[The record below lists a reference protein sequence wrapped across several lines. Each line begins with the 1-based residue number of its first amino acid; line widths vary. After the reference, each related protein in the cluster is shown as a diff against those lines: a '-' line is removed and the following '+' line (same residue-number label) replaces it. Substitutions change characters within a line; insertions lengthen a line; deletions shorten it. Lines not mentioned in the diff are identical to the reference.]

1 MTYISEISS
10 RFEYKLGEFNI
21 IASGTGTGKTVYVR
35 KHLLDSF
42 PDIKPSE
49 VLYVTSRAMVCDQQA
64 KEDGIAR
71 FRNSLGHDESIAGV
85 WNGDSKAIVAE
96 QADQTIWIM
105 NYSQLGKYLDTPMLS
120 DDGGFVFKNI
130 RLVVFDECH
139 SLYVDNHIVNMSV
152 VRCWVRERIWSG
164 QTYVI
169 GLTATPGIMQY
180 YARMSSLRIN
190 IINEDAYLVNYKAKH
205 LICAEYRDLLYLLM
219 DERLPGRTMVL
230 VPSVE
235 DGGRVA
241 NACPNAFFLCSKSHK
256 AYTSE
261 MEAVRGYIIEHENIP
276 EYLSDADVSI
286 RKGSRWDKKI
296 DVLVTTSTMREGLNI
311 REESGVK
318 NVITCM
324 SDDVHV
330 IQFMGRCRYSI
341 ENLVVVDFLFQG
353 DRNKEYREY
362 IRDKREEFAVLMKNQ
377 ENSESAGRAWFE
389 GIKYYIQGTYEDI
402 DFYSPDNKLQA
413 FWKFVD
419 EQISIGD
426 GAYMLC
432 GTEDKS
438 RFLNTAKRFQIL
450 DLPKSKYTF
459 QRVKRVIDDSDDYV
473 IEHKYRYLNNG
484 DAKKNYYYIITRRV
498 Q

>member
-1 MTYISEISS
+1 MTYISEISNT
-10 RFEYKLGEFNI
+10 FEYRLGEFNI

-35 KHLLDSF
+35 KHLLESF

-64 KEDGIAR
+64 KEEGIAR
-71 FRNSLGHDESIAGV
+71 FRNSIGHNESIAGV
-85 WNGDSKAIVAE
+85 WNGDADVLPDE
-96 QADQTIWIM
+96 QRDNAMWIM
-105 NYSQLGKYLDTPMLS
+105 NYSQLGKYLDTPMLN
-120 DDGGFVFKNI
+120 DNEGFVFKNI

-139 SLYVDNHIVNMSV
+139 SLYVDDHIVSMAL

-190 IINEDAYLVNYKAKH
+190 IINEDAYLVNYKAEH
-205 LICAEYRDLLYLLM
+205 LICAEYRDLLNLLT
-219 DERLPGRTMVL
+219 DDRLSGRTMVL

-235 DGGRVA
+235 DGGRIA
-241 NACPNAFFLCSKSHK
+241 NTCPNAFFLCSRAHRN
-256 AYTSE
+256 YTDE
-261 MEAVRGYIIEHENIP
+261 MEAVRNYIVAHENIP
-276 EYLSDADVSI
+276 EWLSDADPSI
-286 RKGSRWDKKI
+286 RRGSRWDQKI

-324 SDDVHV
+324 SDDIHV
-330 IQFMGRCRYSI
+330 IQFMGRCRYSVD
-341 ENLVVVDFLFQG
+341 NLVVASFLFSG
-353 DRNKEYREY
+353 DRNKPYRKY
-362 IRDKREEFAVLMKNQ
+362 IQDKREEFDSLVTKK
-377 ENSESAGRAWFE
+377 EGYEDIGRSWYEA
-389 GIKYYIQGTYEDI
+389 IKYYTKGTYEDI
-402 DFYSPDNKLQA
+402 EFYSPDNKLQA

-432 GTEDKS
+432 GTDDKN

-459 QRVKRVIDDSDDYV
+459 QKVKRVIDDSDDFV
-473 IEHKYRYLNNG
+473 IEHKYRYADNG
-484 DAKKNYYYIITRRV
+484 GTKEYYYIITRRAK
-498 Q
+498 